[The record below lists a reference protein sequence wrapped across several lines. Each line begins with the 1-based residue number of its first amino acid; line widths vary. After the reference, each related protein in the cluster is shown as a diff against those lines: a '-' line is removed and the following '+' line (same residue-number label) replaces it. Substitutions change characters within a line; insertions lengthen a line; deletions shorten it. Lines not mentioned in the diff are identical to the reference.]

1 MRDKETG
8 HSRGFGFVEFEDE
21 EAAAKAL
28 GDGERPKHF
37 ICGRLVSLPP
47 RSPPLTRVS
56 ATKIRL
62 GVGSS

>member
-8 HSRGFGFVEFEDE
+8 HSHGFGFVEFEDE

-37 ICGRLVSLPP
+37 ICGRQVSVPLDLRCRPVSLP
-47 RSPPLTRVS
+47 L
-56 ATKIRL
+56 RL
-62 GVGSS
+62 Y